1 MIIKTVILI
10 AFGSF
15 VITKFLNSQK
25 KIKAKF
31 LMNSTFLATL
41 VLIYWIISGT
51 PFFIINIKWLSMG
64 LKKFSMSV
72 VIDFPFIM
80 FSMVALYVTWSIIEF
95 SKYYMEK
102 DPKKKLFMKTLILFL
117 LFMMVL
123 VSSKKLFVL
132 FIGWEGVGIM
142 SFVLIGWWFTRSDAK
157 RSALQAII
165 YKRIGDRG
173 IILLMARMIISS
185 KSWKLNYLTKRAN
198 DYLLTLAIVGIIL
211 AATGKSA
218 QFSLHPWL
226 PAAMEGPTPVS
237 ALLHRSTMVVAG
249 VFLLFRCRPLLLGNS
264 WALKF
269 VAVLG
274 AVTALFA
281 ARAALVQFDIKK
293 IVAYSTTR
301 QLGLMVVA
309 IGLKIPEMALFHI
322 CTHAFFKALLFLCSG
337 RVIHKLKKEQDL
349 RKMSKVAKIL
359 PFTIRSIVIGRLA
372 LCGLPFLAGYY
383 SKDVILEAG
392 QVRIAKRMRIIVSMV
407 ATLMTALYSLR
418 LIFFLIIP
426 FTNTGT
432 INPISEENIRLKK
445 PIIRLT
451 AGVFISGWVI
461 YLCLIKEEPL
471 IVPFAKKITPIIMLA
486 VATIVILNKMVTK
499 SSQKITIFL
508 RKKWFYTKVIHKKTL
523 KITKS
528 SRVSGVLRS
537 LDQGW
542 TSLIGARG
550 LSLGIINLTTK
561 MLKAHRSSIIRY
573 LKYLVVVF
581 LITLFIYYR

>member
-1 MIIKTVILI
+1 
-10 AFGSF
+10 
-15 VITKFLNSQK
+15 
-25 KIKAKF
+25 
-31 LMNSTFLATL
+31 
-41 VLIYWIISGT
+41 
-51 PFFIINIKWLSMG
+51 
-64 LKKFSMSV
+64 
-72 VIDFPFIM
+72 
-80 FSMVALYVTWSIIEF
+80 
-95 SKYYMEK
+95 
-102 DPKKKLFMKTLILFL
+102 
-117 LFMMVL
+117 
-123 VSSKKLFVL
+123 
-132 FIGWEGVGIM
+132 
-142 SFVLIGWWFTRSDAK
+142 
-157 RSALQAII
+157 
-165 YKRIGDRG
+165 
-173 IILLMARMIISS
+173 
-185 KSWKLNYLTKRAN
+185 
-198 DYLLTLAIVGIIL
+198 
-211 AATGKSA
+211 
-218 QFSLHPWL
+218 
-226 PAAMEGPTPVS
+226 MEGPTPVS

-508 RKKWFYTKVIHKKTL
+508 RKK
-523 KITKS
+523 
-528 SRVSGVLRS
+528 
-537 LDQGW
+537 
-542 TSLIGARG
+542 
-550 LSLGIINLTTK
+550 
-561 MLKAHRSSIIRY
+561 
-573 LKYLVVVF
+573 
-581 LITLFIYYR
+581 